1 MPVFECPGSA
11 RELGSEAAETL
22 LSLVPQPTALV
33 CLSDEL
39 ALGAAEA
46 IKKSGL
52 SVPRDVSV
60 VGFDNVP
67 AVAYATPGL
76 TTVNQ
81 DHFEKGRAAA
91 RLLTEQKSGTVAP
104 STWILESPVVT
115 RASTGA
121 PPS

>member
-1 MPVFECPGSA
+1 
-11 RELGSEAAETL
+11 GSEAAETL

-67 AVAYATPGL
+67 AAASTPGL

-91 RLLTEQKSGTVAP
+91 RLLTEQMSGTVAP
-104 STWILESPVVT
+104 STCILDARWSHEPRPALRLPEISGC
-115 RASTGA
+115 STGLA
-121 PPS
+121 SSEG

>member
-67 AVAYATPGL
+67 AAAYATPGL

-91 RLLTEQKSGTVAP
+91 RLLTEQMSGTVAP
-104 STWILESPVVT
+104 STCILDAPVVT